1 MKKPYLRRYTDIGAL
16 VYLLTE
22 RQITL
27 LDPQSWDD
35 SNDSYY
41 LKLYR
46 ERKKLKSVLALC
58 FCQATERYHHW
69 RVFANGPSGARIR
82 FNRLDLLT
90 LIKRTTEVRA
100 EEVEYLKLA
109 EARHRMPDT
118 EELPFLKRYP
128 FADEHE
134 FRIIYESKTRKLRS
148 LNIPISLSCIDEITL
163 SPWLPQPLFDDT
175 RRLLKT
181 IKGCDK
187 LKIRRSTL
195 IGNDDWK
202 NLVGP

>member
-1 MKKPYLRRYTDIGAL
+1 M
-16 VYLLTE
+16 
-22 RQITL
+22 
-27 LDPQSWDD
+27 
-35 SNDSYY
+35 
-41 LKLYR
+41 
-46 ERKKLKSVLALC
+46 
-58 FCQATERYHHW
+58 
-69 RVFANGPSGARIR
+69 FANGSSGARIR

-100 EEVEYLKLA
+100 EEVEYLKLE

-148 LNIPISLSCIDEITL
+148 LNIPISLSSIDEITL
-163 SPWLPQPLFDDT
+163 SPWLPQPLFDDA